1 MGRSRCRSDH
11 LIALVLLVALAASG
25 GCGKHGKAAP
35 SGGSEVPP
43 SKVNLKRNVEL
54 SPAEQRPLVYYVDTV
69 GVLEAEGQTEIA
81 AGVNGVVDEVLFREG
96 DEVTADRVLI
106 KIDQKRYVSQ
116 ARVAEANMQ
125 RAEATLALA
134 KDLARR
140 AQQAGQGASVEE
152 KAKTALALNVA
163 EAELES
169 ARAALDLAR
178 HNLARSQVRAPYS
191 GRINQRKVTP
201 GSYVEEKTSIAMI
214 ADLSRLRLVGWVPE
228 TAAPIVRELM
238 GQEPV
243 RSKAVRLVLPV
254 GGFLA
259 GSGSWLG
266 LAGCSL
272 LRRGQLPSGY
282 DPEFTLL
289 AFPRQMFHAR
299 IFYLNTVAS
308 PDTHMF
314 EFKADV
320 GTLGTGFEM
329 RPGFTARIRIPLSSS
344 PDACVIPEEAVRAS
358 ERGFIA
364 FVPHERKG
372 REGQTEWVAR
382 ARTLDLGYRSPG
394 WVEVRRGITP
404 GELIVRR
411 GAEALED
418 GTPIRFPGDVKRE
431 ERR

>member
-1 MGRSRCRSDH
+1 MYRP
-11 LIALVLLVALAASG
+11 ALVPPWLSGLAALSLLVAAA

-35 SGGSEVPP
+35 VGGSDVPP

-54 SPAEQRPLVYYVDTV
+54 THAEQRPLVYYVDTV

-96 DEVTADRVLI
+96 DEVTADKVLI

-116 ARVAEANMQ
+116 ARVAEANVQ
-125 RAEATLALA
+125 RAEATLSLA

-140 AQQAGQGASVEE
+140 TQIAGQGASVEE
-152 KAKTALALNVA
+152 KAKSVLALNVA

-169 ARAALDLAR
+169 ARATLELAR
-178 HNLARSQVRAPYS
+178 HYLARSQVRAPYS

-201 GSYVEEKTSIAMI
+201 GTYVEEKTPVAMI

-228 TAAPIVRELM
+228 TAAPVVRELM
-238 GQEPV
+238 AQLQP
-243 RSKAVRLVLPV
+243 RLKTAQLTLPL
-254 GGFLA
+254 GGFLSGPLPWA
-259 GSGSWLG
+259 GVAACVL
-266 LAGCSL
+266 
-272 LRRGQLPSGY
+272 QQKDHVPSGY
-282 DPEFTLL
+282 DPEFVLL
-289 AFPRQMFHAR
+289 AFPRQTFRGR

-314 EFKADV
+314 EFKADLDV
-320 GTLGTGFEM
+320 RALGVELK
-329 RPGFTARIRIPLSSS
+329 PGFTARIRIPLSSS

-364 FVPHERKG
+364 FVPTERRSRDG
-372 REGQTEWVAR
+372 MTEWVAK

-394 WVEVRRGITP
+394 WVEVRHGISP

-418 GTPIRFPGDVKRE
+418 GTPIKFPDAVSR
-431 ERR
+431 